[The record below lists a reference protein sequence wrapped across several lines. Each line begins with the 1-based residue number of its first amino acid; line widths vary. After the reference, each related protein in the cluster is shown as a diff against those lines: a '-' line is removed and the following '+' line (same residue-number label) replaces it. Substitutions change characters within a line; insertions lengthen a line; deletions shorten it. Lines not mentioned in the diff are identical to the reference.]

1 MLVDGELKVY
11 KDKQGIRLF
20 RNIRLFEIDNVEYNE
35 QPFIFMVVTF
45 VKDKS
50 KPHEYLYLKFSS
62 MQNQQKWD
70 RILYMNFRLKDL
82 KRKEML
88 FLTDYREEEVEVR
101 RVQTDY
107 KPYDVN
113 MKKLISYFA

>member
-1 MLVDGELKVY
+1 MWLAVG
-11 KDKQGIRLF
+11 
-20 RNIRLFEIDNVEYNE
+20 E

-62 MQNQQKWD
+62 AQNQLKWD

-88 FLTDYREEEVEVR
+88 FLTEYQEEQVEVR
-101 RVQTDY
+101 KVQAENKRVPCLSLYTFSSPSTSITSTSMNS
-107 KPYDVN
+107 KV
-113 MKKLISYFA
+113 L